1 MRQKSHNRLENIGG
15 HQGEEAASSFGLTLV
30 ESEKTG
36 TEEIGVASRPKVH
49 PYDRTQCGK
58 TRRRR
63 QMRKYFSQSARL
75 AGSRPL
81 EQQRRAGLW
90 PESFDEMWQALNV
103 RHGKQDGTRQMI
115 DLLKLAKQNGHG
127 RLRAAIET
135 ALATGCTDGA
145 AVQHLFHAPDLSR
158 TPCEAIDIGS
168 LERYQRPLPV
178 MNEYDQLLVAGGPR

>member
-1 MRQKSHNRLENIGG
+1 
-15 HQGEEAASSFGLTLV
+15 
-30 ESEKTG
+30 
-36 TEEIGVASRPKVH
+36 
-49 PYDRTQCGK
+49 
-58 TRRRR
+58 
-63 QMRKYFSQSARL
+63 
-75 AGSRPL
+75 L

-90 PESFDEMWQALNV
+90 PESFDVIWQALNM

-115 DLLKLAKQNGHG
+115 DLLKLAKQNGRG

-135 ALATGCTDGA
+135 ALATGCTDAA
-145 AVQHLFHAPDLSR
+145 AVQHLLHAPDLNR

>member
-1 MRQKSHNRLENIGG
+1 MALHERCYGRQKQVLELE
-15 HQGEEAASSFGLTLV
+15 HYLDVL
-30 ESEKTG
+30 
-36 TEEIGVASRPKVH
+36 SRKP
-49 PYDRTQCGK
+49 G
-58 TRRRR
+58 
-63 QMRKYFSQSARL
+63 AL

-90 PESFDEMWQALNV
+90 PESFDTLWQALNV

-135 ALATGCTDGA
+135 ALATGCTDAA
-145 AVQHLFHAPDLSR
+145 AVKHLFHAPDLNR
-158 TPCEAIDIGS
+158 TPCEAVDIGF

-178 MNEYDQLLVAGGPR
+178 MNEYDQLLTAEGPR